1 MLHYLIISKGR
12 SEPYPHL
19 RGQTYGQQG
28 ENGVGRGVGVIWE
41 IGIGTY
47 IIGIMDK
54 MDNKWEVV
62 V

>member
-19 RGQTYGQQG
+19 REQTYGHHG

-41 IGIGTY
+41 IGIDTY
-47 IIGIMDK
+47 IVGIMDK
-54 MDNKWEVV
+54 MDN
-62 V
+62 